1 MSTIQ
6 TIQDELLS
14 LVIGH
19 DWSYMMSDSH
29 QVWEAGNEVER
40 SIRAKI
46 HALCAIHKED
56 AEALYGIV
64 KGIAGS
70 DYSDRDANGYGLK
83 YRTINSWF
91 TTYVHYT
98 TIQPELNIK

>member
-1 MSTIQ
+1 MSVVE

-14 LVIGH
+14 LVMGH

-29 QVWEAGNEVER
+29 SVWEAGMNVER
-40 SIRAKI
+40 NIKAKI

-56 AEALYGIV
+56 AEALKGIV
-64 KGIAGS
+64 KGIAGQ
-70 DYSDRDANGYGLK
+70 DYSDYDVDGYGLK

-91 TTYVHYT
+91 KPY
-98 TIQPELNIK
+98 IGE

>member
-1 MSTIQ
+1 MNTVQ

-29 QVWEAGNEVER
+29 PVWDAGMNVER
-40 SIRAKI
+40 SIQAKI

-56 AEALYGIV
+56 AEVLKGIV
-64 KGIAGS
+64 RGIAGQ
-70 DYSDRDANGYGLK
+70 DYSDYDEYGNGLK
-83 YRTINSWF
+83 YRVINNWF
-91 TTYVHYT
+91 KPY
-98 TIQPELNIK
+98 IG

>member
-1 MSTIQ
+1 MNTIQ

-29 QVWEAGNEVER
+29 PVWDAGMNVER
-40 SIRAKI
+40 NIQAKI

-56 AEALYGIV
+56 AETLKGIV
-64 KGIAGS
+64 KGIAGQ
-70 DYSDRDANGYGLK
+70 DYSDYDSSGYGLK

-91 TTYVHYT
+91 KPY
-98 TIQPELNIK
+98 IGE